1 MSSALSSLNQICPVE
16 PMSPTENVVLSPM
29 RSKYVGPRPVPKVRL
44 FLNSEVLLPHA
55 LKDEKEEGFSQAVHG

>member
-1 MSSALSSLNQICPVE
+1 
-16 PMSPTENVVLSPM
+16 MSPTENVVLSPM